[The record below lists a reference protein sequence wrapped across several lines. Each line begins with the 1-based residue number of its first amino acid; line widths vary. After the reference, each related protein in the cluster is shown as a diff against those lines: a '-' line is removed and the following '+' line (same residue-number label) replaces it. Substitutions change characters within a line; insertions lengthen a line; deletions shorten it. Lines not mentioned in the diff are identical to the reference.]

1 MWWGWWVVAAVAG
14 VCGSLLVAVL
24 AWVGVTQFRARRL
37 PVNRMASRMR
47 REDFAGAIAIG
58 EAVSPE
64 QRDAGV
70 WFNLAQS
77 YRRTGR
83 EAEAREVLREL
94 GARADLPEWLRGAV
108 TAALQEI
115 RPEAAVACGP
125 AADPEAGA
133 QA

>member
-1 MWWGWWVVAAVAG
+1 MIWWLVAAVAG
-14 VCGSLLVAVL
+14 LFGALFVAIL
-24 AWVGVTQFRARRL
+24 AWVGVAQFRARRL
-37 PVNRMASRMR
+37 PVNRMAIRMR
-47 REDFAGAIAIG
+47 RGDFTGAIAIG
-58 EAVSPE
+58 EAIPPT

-94 GARADLPEWLRGAV
+94 GTRTDLPEWLRKAVAGAR
-108 TAALQEI
+108 QEVEL
-115 RPEAAVACGP
+115 EAAVAGGP
-125 AADPEAGA
+125 AADPETGV